1 MGIFDLDNGCP
12 QHPRR
17 PYKYVMYGYG
27 NASLSPK
34 GPSRTGSIS
43 ALGDVPAR
51 TTSSGRV
58 PKGESPGGN
67 FRLQEVSGEPG
78 WLFTDS
84 FQNIFLFFLILY
96 KFPSFRN

>member
-1 MGIFDLDNGCP
+1 
-12 QHPRR
+12 
-17 PYKYVMYGYG
+17 MYGYG

-43 ALGDVPAR
+43 ALGVVPAR
-51 TTSSGRV
+51 TTSSGRD

-78 WLFTDS
+78 WLFTDHFKIFSS
-84 FQNIFLFFLILY
+84 FLLNFVPIFQFSEIIRSYPGTLPNEL
-96 KFPSFRN
+96 